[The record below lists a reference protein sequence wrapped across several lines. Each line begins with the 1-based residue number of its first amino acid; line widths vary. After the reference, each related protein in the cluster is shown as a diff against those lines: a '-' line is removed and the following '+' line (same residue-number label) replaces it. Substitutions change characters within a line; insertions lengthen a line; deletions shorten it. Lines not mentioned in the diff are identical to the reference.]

1 MQDGMTDIKIKKHVD
16 RDDDSRSCLLGFIKE
31 SGLTEEDVPGWRY
44 VDPFSLNMLLGFDVG
59 QRVHSD
65 GIAIPYFGLD
75 GKQETDQGLPFHR
88 VRLLQVRQRQDG
100 KDGKD
105 GAKYLS
111 PNGAMSH
118 VYIPAR
124 TRLSI
129 QAGTIDTLVITEGEK
144 KAALLAKFGVDAV
157 ALPGISMGQVRAN
170 PEDKSQPRLLV
181 DSLVALIEAALPKGL
196 AACVVLFDAEGKPYQ
211 LAEGELAPAKF
222 VDLDK
227 KKRVVV
233 RNSSVY
239 FEAVMLARSLRE
251 RFVGLACNAM
261 WAEIPE
267 GWPRKEGQDPHKAG
281 VDDWA
286 LSVGEQAVR
295 QAIVEV
301 SSNAKRVTQEEKD
314 ERERRRAALNEEGYH
329 PLGMESGKGGDP
341 IVVLW
346 SKRNGKMVRLTTS
359 DMSKQATW
367 LGVFGPNFARDRWS
381 KRNKDGEIISIDLL
395 AAQSEI
401 FAACQAKHEWSSSR
415 ERGGGVWAE
424 KDVLFINAKEG
435 LFSCGQEIGFAEL
448 GDTKR
453 HMGRNIYPRTGDF
466 SIGVDCDEITADF
479 LDDIR
484 DPERQ
489 KSDIDALIHHFRQ
502 WGGMSEFHSAPAM
515 LLAGWIAAS
524 SLLGSLNARPS
535 ILISGES
542 GSGKTVLAE
551 HISQTLGKTALR
563 IDDGASATEPG
574 IRQKLG
580 KDARALLLDEAE
592 PGSSNASVSLQRS
605 GNLRRILNLLR
616 AAYST
621 SDSDNTDSVASLK
634 GSSDGKAVD
643 YSLRTSAVLFAIGK
657 PDLEQADLN
666 RTIMIE
672 LRKDTRS
679 KSAPSNKGLHDLGI
693 RIRFAMW
700 HHWKDF
706 QAILSHI
713 HHLCSDPAYKLNIE
727 ARLANT
733 WGVPIAALLCFAQL
747 AVRRVVDPQS
757 MSEDEAQRVDNE
769 IMAILLNVRGMHNQ
783 DEVGS
788 SRESDADRAL
798 AALLAARVTVD
809 VAELLEKSDAEAGR
823 IRRTERRMIDALALA
838 RQEHLQKLDYRYTEE
853 SLLVYGVRYCPPNS
867 NDKNQETL
875 EGLLVYDNSEL
886 RAIMSGTPYQSQNI
900 LTLLRRING
909 AEATRRRFKITRERC
924 VFVPLRFEDVA
935 PESGNTSKTL
945 AIEK

>member
-1 MQDGMTDIKIKKHVD
+1 ML
-16 RDDDSRSCLLGFIKE
+16 RFIRE
-31 SGLTEEDVPGWRY
+31 SGLVEQDVPGWRY

-65 GIAIPYFGLD
+65 GIAIPYIGLD
-75 GKQETDQGLPFHR
+75 GQQETDQGIPFHR
-88 VRLLQVRQRQDG
+88 VRLLHVRQRQ
-100 KDGKD
+100 DGKD

-111 PNGAMSH
+111 PNGAMVH

-144 KAALLAKFGVDAV
+144 KAELLAKFGVDAV
-157 ALPGISMGQVRAN
+157 ALPGIAMGQLRAN

-196 AACVVLFDAEGKPYQ
+196 GACVVLFDAEGKPHQ
-211 LAEGELAPAKF
+211 LAEGEKAPEKF

-261 WAEIPE
+261 WADLPE
-267 GWPRKEGQDPHKAG
+267 GWPRHEGQDPHKAG

-295 QAIVEV
+295 QAIAEV
-301 SSNAKRVTQEEKD
+301 SSKAKRVTQEEKD
-314 ERERRRAALNEEGYH
+314 ERERRRAALEEEGYH
-329 PLGMESGKGGDP
+329 PLGMESGKGGEP

-346 SKRNGKMVRLTTS
+346 SKRNGKMVRLNTT

-367 LGVFGPNFARDRWS
+367 LGVFGPNYARENWP
-381 KRNKDGEIISIDLL
+381 KRNKEGEITSIDLL

-424 KDVLFINAKEG
+424 EDVLFINAKEG
-435 LFSCGQEIGFAEL
+435 LFYCDQDEGFVAL
-448 GDTKR
+448 GDAER
-453 HMGRNIYPRTGDF
+453 HMRHNIYPRAGDF
-466 SIGVDCDEITADF
+466 SLGVACDEITEDF
-479 LDDIR
+479 LEDIR
-484 DPERQ
+484 APERQ
-489 KSDIDALIHHFRQ
+489 TSDIQALMNHFRQ
-502 WGGMSEFHSAPAM
+502 WGGMSEFQNAPAM

-524 SLLGSLNARPS
+524 SLLGALGARPS

-563 IDDGASATEPG
+563 IDDGASATEHG

-605 GNLRRILNLLR
+605 SNLRRILNLLR

-643 YSLRTSAVLFAIGK
+643 YSLRTSAILFAIGK

-679 KSAPSNKGLHDLGI
+679 KSAPSNKGLHDLGV

-700 HHWKDF
+700 QHWNDF
-706 QAILSHI
+706 RLILAHI
-713 HHLCSDPAYKLNIE
+713 HKLCADPAYKLNIE

-747 AVRRVVDPQS
+747 AVRRVADPQS
-757 MSEDEAQRVDNE
+757 MSEEEVQRVDNE
-769 IMAILLNVRGMHNQ
+769 IVAIFSNVRKMHNQ
-783 DEVGS
+783 DDVGS
-788 SRESDADRAL
+788 SHESDADRAL
-798 AALLAARVTVD
+798 AALLAARVTID
-809 VAELLEKSDAEAGR
+809 LPEILEKSDGDASK

-838 RQEHLQKLDYRYTEE
+838 RQEHFQNLDYRHTEE
-853 SLLVYGVRYCPPNS
+853 SLLVYGVRYFPPNPKDQS
-867 NDKNQETL
+867 LPNL
-875 EGLLVYDNSEL
+875 EGILIYDNSEL
-886 RAIMSGTPYQSQNI
+886 RAIMRGTPYQSQNI
-900 LTLLRRING
+900 LALLLRIHG
-909 AEATRRRFKITRERC
+909 AAATRRRFNMARAKC

-935 PESGNTSKTL
+935 PESGDSSKS
-945 AIEK
+945 